1 MSLISDALKEA
12 QRERSERSGQPGAPP
27 PVDNFFPL
35 PAERERKRSSVLLI
49 GGASVAALAV
59 VAIVWWSTLH
69 LFSQARNPTRAL
81 ATRPPVRPTAP
92 AQTAPIAPVATHD
105 SVRQAPSNPPAGTR
119 RTTPSDVKSQSNVER
134 AVASA
139 TPAAP
144 ARTRSPIRSSQH
156 AASQPTEP
164 VGDTAAATLISTAT
178 VQAPSAT
185 SAPAPSDSH
194 GVRIIV
200 DAPSSRPAD
209 SLFKLAYAEHLKGNF
224 DRAKELYEQ
233 TIAMQQAP
241 SEAYN
246 DYGVLLSQH
255 GNPTAAAEMFR
266 VAVRRD
272 DANLEGWI
280 NLGDSYN
287 LAGHHAEALS
297 AFSRALQ
304 LDPGNVAV
312 KIRLAAEYHG
322 IGDAASARRLYEEA
336 LNAAPKDPIV
346 HYELA
351 KFLQAQQ
358 DYRGAVREF
367 QRFVDLAGGK
377 YDARTIDAVKQH
389 VASLE
394 KSAR

>member
-12 QRERSERSGQPGAPP
+12 QRERSERSAQSGTPT

-35 PAERERKRSSVLLI
+35 PADRGRDRTNVLLA
-49 GGASVAALAV
+49 GGVGAA
-59 VAIVWWSTLH
+59 AIVIAAAVWWSTSH
-69 LFSQARNPTRAL
+69 LFARSRNSVRVVGTQMPAPQRTPAL
-81 ATRPPVRPTAP
+81 PATTAP
-92 AQTAPIAPVATHD
+92 VSTPSHD
-105 SVRQAPSNPPAGTR
+105 SVRAIQSPAPL
-119 RTTPSDVKSQSNVER
+119 
-134 AVASA
+134 
-139 TPAAP
+139 
-144 ARTRSPIRSSQH
+144 ARPNSGTRSPTPAPRAATSNASAPATRAVPRIRAPQRTS
-156 AASQPTEP
+156 PTPPSEILA
-164 VGDTAAATLISTAT
+164 DTAAVMLVPTTP
-178 VQAPSAT
+178 VQAPPT
-185 SAPAPSDSH
+185 TTGPVQSDSR
-194 GVRIIV
+194 GGRIVI
-200 DAPSSRPAD
+200 DAPGVRPAD
-209 SLFKLAYAEHLKGNF
+209 SLFELAYAEHLKGNF

-246 DYGVLLSQH
+246 DYGVLLAQH

-272 DANLEGWI
+272 DANAEAWI

-287 LAGHHAEALS
+287 LAGHHADALA

-304 LDPGNVAV
+304 LDPGSVAV
-312 KIRLAAEYHG
+312 KIRLAGEYHA
-322 IGDAASARRLYEEA
+322 IGDSASARRLYEES
-336 LNAAPKDPIV
+336 LKAAPSDPTV

-367 QRFVDLAGGK
+367 QRFVDLAGAK